1 MRVSFCT
8 PRLVDSLVALQC
20 QSHGRSSQ
28 IPANCIAVST
38 RSSDRPSPF
47 VKNAKVTSRGCRQRE
62 RAKFRHEI
70 GTIDVLTARP
80 ATRENIELQL
90 EGEGRALTSD
100 TDLQEAEGSN
110 TLCVWQ
116 LFKVW
121 DILRARSLRITTT
134 PENCYLCN
142 GIIHLGCMCSC
153 NGLAILAG
161 RKFLCGTAAST

>member
-28 IPANCIAVST
+28 VPANCIAVST

-62 RAKFRHEI
+62 RAKFRREI
-70 GTIDVLTARP
+70 GTIDVLNARP

-90 EGEGRALTSD
+90 EGGGPCLDFRYRFARGGRVKYFVRVATFQGFGTFS
-100 TDLQEAEGSN
+100 
-110 TLCVWQ
+110 
-116 LFKVW
+116 
-121 DILRARSLRITTT
+121 
-134 PENCYLCN
+134 
-142 GIIHLGCMCSC
+142 
-153 NGLAILAG
+153 G
-161 RKFLCGTAAST
+161 RDP